1 MKSRIITLAL
11 LVLCII
17 SCKEKVVVD
26 NTQHANPGR
35 IDLYENF
42 KSAKFRPSNVLV
54 WVPDDYNTNTQYAV
68 LYMHDAQMLFDE
80 TTTWNK
86 QTWNIDSIA
95 ASLQRNDRC
104 RPFIIVGIENHP
116 TDRLT
121 EYLPTKI
128 AYFLSTQNELMLALN
143 RSKLVGDEYLEFIVN
158 ELKPFIDST
167 YSTLPDAE
175 NTAIMGSSMGG
186 LISLYA
192 ISEYPQVFGSA
203 GCLSTHTPIAV
214 DMLEEQAPIWS
225 EAFRRYLMETLPKP
239 GNNKIYMD
247 CGDQTIDSAYIPFQK
262 EFDAMFASLGWDDT
276 NYMTRFYP
284 GHAHDEISW
293 QSRLHIPL
301 EWIFGKEE

>member
-1 MKSRIITLAL
+1 MRNILHLCYHNHLNSNFMKSRIITLAL

-128 AYFLSTQNELMLALN
+128 AYFLSTQNELMQALN

-175 NTAIMGSSMGG
+175 NTAIMGSMPRNMPGTTMPSAASTGFWAAADIWRRRRYTTPSKPFRRTPFPTG
-186 LISLYA
+186 TSR
-192 ISEYPQVFGSA
+192 STA
-203 GCLSTHTPIAV
+203 GCTRILWRVPAGKVS
-214 DMLEEQAPIWS
+214 
-225 EAFRRYLMETLPKP
+225 
-239 GNNKIYMD
+239 G
-247 CGDQTIDSAYIPFQK
+247 IP
-262 EFDAMFASLGWDDT
+262 
-276 NYMTRFYP
+276 
-284 GHAHDEISW
+284 
-293 QSRLHIPL
+293 
-301 EWIFGKEE
+301 